1 MAARPWASLAP
12 HTLPSRLVLV
22 LQTRTVIEL
31 VNVTKR
37 FGTRVAVCDLN
48 LFVAAG
54 ELFAFLG
61 PNGAGKTTTIKMLV
75 GLLRPTQGDVRIGG
89 QSVADSRRANQIV
102 GYVPDQPFVYDK
114 LSGREFLEFVAGLRG
129 MSGETGAAAVQAQ
142 VEAFELG
149 EFVDDL
155 AESYSHGMK
164 QRLVF
169 AAALLHDPPVLVIDE
184 PMVGLDPRSA
194 RLVKDLL
201 RARARR
207 GKCIFLST
215 HLLDMAEELA
225 DRIAIVDRGRL
236 RCCGTLAELREQ
248 LAREHTSL
256 EQMFLE
262 ITAAGAAAVGDN
274 CCPAAAMPVKPAEG
288 SGGDGPSERTRRSS

>member
-1 MAARPWASLAP
+1 M
-12 HTLPSRLVLV
+12 
-22 LQTRTVIEL
+22 IEL
-31 VNVTKR
+31 VHVTKTY
-37 FGTRVAVCDLN
+37 GTRVAVCDLS
-48 LFVAAG
+48 FCVAAG
-54 ELFAFLG
+54 EVFAFLG

-75 GLLRPTQGDVRIGG
+75 GLLRPTRGDVRVGG
-89 QSVADSRRANQIV
+89 QSVLTDRRWASQLV

-129 MSGETGAAAVQAQ
+129 MSGEAGAAAVQAQ
-142 VEAFELG
+142 VEAFELS
-149 EFVDDL
+149 EFVDEL

-201 RARARR
+201 RARACR

-215 HLLDMAEELA
+215 HLLDMAEQLA

-248 LAREHTSL
+248 LTRQHTSL

-262 ITAAGAAAVGDN
+262 ITAAGAVAGGEN
-274 CCPAAAMPVKPAEG
+274 GTPASAMDVEPAKAC
-288 SGGDGPSERTRRSS
+288 GGDSSS

>member
-1 MAARPWASLAP
+1 M
-12 HTLPSRLVLV
+12 
-22 LQTRTVIEL
+22 IEL
-31 VNVTKR
+31 IHVTKLY
-37 FGTRVAVCDLN
+37 GNRVAVCDLS
-48 LFVAAG
+48 LVASKG
-54 ELFAFLG
+54 EVFAFLG

-75 GLLRPTQGDVRIGG
+75 GLLRPTQGDVRVGG
-89 QSVADSRRANQIV
+89 QSVTADPRRASQLV
-102 GYVPDQPFVYDK
+102 GYVPDQPCLYDK
-114 LSGREFLEFVAGLRG
+114 LSGREFLEFVAALRG
-129 MSGETGAAAVQAQ
+129 LSGEAGAAAVQAQ
-142 VEAFELG
+142 VEAFELSG
-149 EFVDDL
+149 FVDDL

-184 PMVGLDPRSA
+184 PMVGLDPRSV

-207 GKCIFLST
+207 GTCVFLST

-225 DRIAIVDRGRL
+225 DRVAIVDRGKL

-262 ITAAGAAAVGDN
+262 ITAAGTAKPSEKDGLVAAVAVQPSTDVAKH
-274 CCPAAAMPVKPAEG
+274 CCPPL
-288 SGGDGPSERTRRSS
+288 SGTAHPPQC